1 MICGGNTPQELL
13 HNWKR
18 VLQALHKCKLHLSA
32 RKTIISPKTTT
43 ILGWIWNAG
52 SLSASPH
59 RLNTLA
65 TYHELNTVA
74 CLRSLIGAYNVLSC
88 VIPRCSSYLA
98 PLNAVTASRPSQES
112 INWTDDLKA
121 VYRSAQSALSSALT
135 IPLPRPEDQLWIVT
149 DRAVWGPGIGAT
161 LYVTRG
167 DKLHVSDF
175 FSTKCRAPK
184 QRGFHVRS
192 KPSPLWRQQSTSAHI
207 LFSPLKRPA
216 FLLTVSLA
224 FKRMRNSATGSSLP
238 ALT

>member
-59 RLNTLA
+59 RLNTPA
-65 TYHELNTVA
+65 TYPELNTVA

-98 PLNAVTASRPSQES
+98 PLDAVTASRPSQES

-167 DKLHVSDF
+167 DKLHVSG
-175 FSTKCRAPK
+175 FSAP
-184 QRGFHVRS
+184 
-192 KPSPLWRQQSTSAHI
+192 SA
-207 LFSPLKRPA
+207 
-216 FLLTVSLA
+216 
-224 FKRMRNSATGSSLP
+224 GLP
-238 ALT
+238 NNVASM